1 LYLIKAN
8 AAINTEAHTIVKSQM
23 QSGKIKLL
31 VDEKTAKARLLGTKV
46 GQNMTPE
53 QRKEYLIPFTLTSV
67 LKEEMLNLRE

>member
-53 QRKEYLIPFTLTSV
+53 
-67 LKEEMLNLRE
+67 